1 MRRYRFKNT
10 ILRIV
15 FTPMLRDIA
24 TIDYK
29 PGALVSHKLFNG
41 CYVSEGQM
49 VPEGVKNVSFLLAC
63 LKTRNGI
70 KRLLEDRNVVF
81 LRAFPE
87 WNGDVIR
94 CRFVVNK
101 E

>member
-1 MRRYRFKNT
+1 MEDK
-10 ILRIV
+10 
-15 FTPMLRDIA
+15 
-24 TIDYK
+24 K
-29 PGALVSHKLFNG
+29 
-41 CYVSEGQM
+41 E
-49 VPEGVKNVSFLLAC
+49 VSFLLAC